1 MTSSFS
7 NPAEDAAAEVGLQ
20 AIERDRAERAR
31 NRQAPEAGPGAEPQP
46 GASNENEGVHQVTA
60 ADVIRQEKCDEKIVL
75 LTPDQ
80 DSFVKSAIKGIQTAI
95 ENLTTKL
102 DKFLQSIQSYVDAV
116 TTKINEIRTFIRNIA
131 CEIAKYMKV
140 IFDKIMEFVM
150 KTINKEMNKVVAA
163 LPSSLRYQFADIKD
177 VMTELILCLYAKMT
191 ENLCDQV
198 AGVLDDLLKVDD
210 LEKEANERARRNV
223 DGDGNS
229 NGETTYP
236 QVPICSAEDIASRIL
251 SGKRTDIDKANT
263 TLLDNIDGYLGDVT
277 NMLAGVSGSI
287 QDVRNVIGDFKGS
300 VTSALNFFNFSVN
313 VFGCELKANRAP
325 TDYYTFCSGGAGQEP
340 AQLPSERS
348 VGDGADSAVPA
359 ETKEDVPFVE
369 PTRATRDVD
378 NSTAGAA
385 VEESI
390 DAELERSRQGDRT
403 GLDDALDI
411 Q

>member
-1 MTSSFS
+1 MTQT
-7 NPAEDAAAEVGLQ
+7 PG
-20 AIERDRAERAR
+20 R
-31 NRQAPEAGPGAEPQP
+31 GPGAQPRP

-300 VTSALNFFNFSVN
+300 ITSALNFFNFSVN

-378 NSTAGAA
+378 NSTAGVA
-385 VEESI
+385 VQEN
-390 DAELERSRQGDRT
+390 T
-403 GLDDALDI
+403 N
-411 Q
+411 